1 VASFYESANLKI
13 TNLLTNDAVLHELGA
28 RIARLRIDHGMTQD
42 SLAAAAG
49 IAKRTLERLENGDQV
64 QLVTLICVLRELGRL
79 DAMDLVAPDVEV
91 RPVQMLEAKAHTRK
105 RAPRGTAAGTRDVAP
120 GAWKWGDEK

>member
-1 VASFYESANLKI
+1 MARFHKETNLKI
-13 TNLLTNDAVLHELGA
+13 TNLLTDDAVLNELGA
-28 RIARLRIDHGMTQD
+28 RIARLRIDRGMTQD

-64 QLVTLICVLRELGRL
+64 QLSTLISVLRELGRL
-79 DAMDLVAPDVEV
+79 DTMDLVVPEVEI

-105 RAPRGTAAGTRDVAP
+105 RAPRGAAAGTRDVAP